1 MEACGGLLRRRVVPA
16 GFRRMALMDR
26 LDGCHC
32 HEGGPS
38 AGSPYAI
45 AARRKAVWMD
55 ATMLAGA
62 ALSLTGFRP

>member
-26 LDGCHC
+26 LDGVPLSRGWPF
-32 HEGGPS
+32 GGIT
-38 AGSPYAI
+38 YAI
-45 AARRKAVWMD
+45 SARRKAVWMD
-55 ATMLAGA
+55 ATMPAGA